1 MRKPSGKN
9 AGKLKMAAV
18 NFGIAEENRF
28 LMVIL
33 SVEILKIC
41 RSISEFKLE
50 IAP

>member
-9 AGKLKMAAV
+9 AGKLKMAPV

-33 SVEILKIC
+33 SVEILRIY

>member
-9 AGKLKMAAV
+9 SGKLKMAPV
-18 NFGIAEENRF
+18 NFGIADENRF
-28 LMVIL
+28 LNSDFVSKTI
-33 SVEILKIC
+33 KIC